1 MPCFERNASV
11 GSMATSLTLVESNV
25 QEEFFTRGWTDGLP
39 IIPPTP
45 ERINAMLITGGVEG
59 DKVVGM
65 VPERSRAISAEKAAI
80 NAVMAGCEPKHF
92 PVVLAAINAMC
103 DPAFGCNTVL
113 TSTGGAALCVAISG
127 PNLEGLG
134 FNATRNA
141 LGPGHRANATVGR
154 AMRLVAMNV
163 LGARSDYLDG
173 SSLGHPGK
181 YTMLVAE
188 EPPPEQWDPLRV
200 ELGFREEETTVTL
213 LATEGP
219 HQVSN
224 QLNGS
229 AEGILASLA
238 SAMTNPT
245 TYGVGKGHQVLLVL
259 GYEHRRILVE
269 NGWSKQAIQEHL
281 VEASRV
287 TPSYLEAAGIVME
300 HTTQNDMTPD
310 ADGKLATVRNPEDI
324 FLITAG
330 SPGAGWSAY
339 IPTWAPT
346 VHSEAVTKV
355 VQFNTSGS
363 NKSNEGAQ

>member
-1 MPCFERNASV
+1 
-11 GSMATSLTLVESNV
+11 MATSLTLVESDI
-25 QEEFFTRGWTDGLP
+25 QEEFFARGWTDGLP
-39 IIPPTP
+39 IVPPTP
-45 ERINAMLITGGVEG
+45 ERINAMLTSANVKP
-59 DKVVGM
+59 DKIVGI
-65 VPERSRAISAEKAAI
+65 VPERSRTISAEKTAI

-92 PVVLAAINAMC
+92 PVLLAAIDAMC

-113 TSTGGAALCVAISG
+113 TSTGGAALCIAISG
-127 PNLEGLG
+127 PALEDLG
-134 FNATRNA
+134 FNSTRNA

-154 AMRLVAMNV
+154 ALRLIAMNV

-188 EPPPEQWDPLRV
+188 EPPPENWAPLRM
-200 ELGFREEETTVTL
+200 ELGFSETETTVTL

-219 HQVSN
+219 HQISN
-224 QLNGS
+224 QLNGTV
-229 AEGILASLA
+229 EGILSSLA

-259 GYEHRRILVE
+259 GYEHRRILAE
-269 NGWSKQAIQEHL
+269 SGWTKKAIQEYL

-287 TPSYLEAAGIVME
+287 TPSYLESAGIVME

-310 ADGKLATVRNPEDI
+310 ADGKLATVQRLDDI

-346 VHSEAVTKV
+346 IHSEAVTKV
-355 VQFNTSGS
+355 VQFNESRD
-363 NKSNEGAQ
+363 

>member
-1 MPCFERNASV
+1 MLCGERTASV
-11 GSMATSLTLVESNV
+11 GSMATSLTLVESDV
-25 QEEFFTRGWTDGLP
+25 QEEFFARGWTDGLP
-39 IIPPTP
+39 IVPPTP
-45 ERINAMLITGGVEG
+45 ERIDAMLTGAGINA
-59 DKVVGM
+59 DKVIGM
-65 VPERSRAISAEKAAI
+65 VPERSRTITAEKAAI

-92 PVVLAAINAMC
+92 PVVLAAIDAMC

-113 TSTGGAALCVAISG
+113 TSTGGAALCVVVSG
-127 PNLEGLG
+127 PDLEDLG
-134 FNATRNA
+134 FNSNRNA
-141 LGPGHRANATVGR
+141 LGSGCRANATVGR
-154 AMRLVAMNV
+154 ALRLIAMNV

-188 EPPPEQWDPLRV
+188 ESPPKEWAPLRV
-200 ELGFREEETTVTL
+200 ELGFGETETTVTL
-213 LATEGP
+213 LAAEGP
-219 HQVSN
+219 HQISN
-224 QLNGS
+224 QLNGT
-229 AEGILASLA
+229 AEGILLSLA

-259 GYEHRRILVE
+259 GYEHRRILAE
-269 NGWSKQAIQEHL
+269 SGWSKQAIQKYL

-287 TPSYLEAAGIVME
+287 TPSYLESAGIVME

-310 ADGKLATVRNPEDI
+310 ADGKLATVQSPDDI

-355 VQFNTSGS
+355 VQFNESS
-363 NKSNEGAQ
+363 D